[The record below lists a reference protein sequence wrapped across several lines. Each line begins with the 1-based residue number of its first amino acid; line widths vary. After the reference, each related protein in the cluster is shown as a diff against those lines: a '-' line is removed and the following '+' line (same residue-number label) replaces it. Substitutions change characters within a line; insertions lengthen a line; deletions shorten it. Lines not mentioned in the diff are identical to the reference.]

1 MAMVIKDLEISTI
14 DDVKNRTGQQREEER
29 KQKKDAQRCPNMV
42 TRLAGM
48 TYIMGDTILT

>member
-1 MAMVIKDLEISTI
+1 MVIKDLEISTI